1 MAQRN
6 RPATEDR
13 IRSAAWRL
21 LEREG
26 LPSWGVNAVAREA
39 GVDKVL
45 LYRYFGGHEELLL
58 HLLERH
64 RFWPDPAALTTS
76 GPRAFLRESLP
87 LLAASRP
94 LHCLL
99 SLPADL
105 PVAQEAARC
114 FADQEAEWREGFLA
128 QCEGRLAREEE
139 EAWTAWIARGI
150 LVEPSAL
157 SVSALWNR
165 VSPPLRERENPLPGP
180 GAEQELPTEL
190 L

>member
-58 HLLERH
+58 HLLERN
-64 RFWPDPAALTTS
+64 RFWPDPAALTAS
-76 GPRAFLRESLP
+76 GPRSFLRDSLP
-87 LLAASRP
+87 LLTASRP

-105 PVAQEAARC
+105 PVAREAARC
-114 FADQEAEWREGFLA
+114 FTAQEAQWRKGFLSL
-128 QCEGRLAREEE
+128 CYGRLAREEE
-139 EAWTAWIARGI
+139 AAWTAWIARGI

-165 VSPPLRERENPLPGP
+165 VSPPLQEPTDPFPGP
-180 GAEQELPTEL
+180 AAEEELPTEL

>member
-1 MAQRN
+1 MAHRN

-13 IRSAAWRL
+13 LRSAAWRL

-45 LYRYFGGHEELLL
+45 LYRYFGGHEKLLL
-58 HLLERH
+58 HLLERN
-64 RFWPDPAALTTS
+64 RFWPDPDALTTS
-76 GPRAFLRESLP
+76 GPRPFLRESLP
-87 LLAASRP
+87 LLTESRP

-105 PVAQEAARC
+105 SVAREAARC
-114 FADQEAEWREGFLA
+114 FAAQEAEWRKGFLA
-128 QCEGRLAREEE
+128 LCEGRLAREEV
-139 EAWTAWIARGI
+139 EAWTAWIARCI
-150 LVEPSAL
+150 LVEPASL

-165 VSPPLRERENPLPGP
+165 VSPPLHEREDPLPGP
-180 GAEQELPTEL
+180 EAEEELPTEL